1 MIKLKL
7 ENTMINITVPKKEYQ
22 KLVEKALR
30 YEYVRQIM
38 EGDLFASPP
47 TKNIGEIIGEFRKT
61 RRYDQKFLESLEKG
75 LKHSSYFK
83 E

>member
-1 MIKLKL
+1 MV
-7 ENTMINITVPKKEYQ
+7 NITVPKKEYQ

-30 YEYVRQIM
+30 YEYIRQVM

-47 TKNIGEIIGEFRKT
+47 TKNIGEIIEEFRKT
-61 RRYDQKFLESLEKG
+61 RRYNQKFLKSLEKG
-75 LKHSSYFK
+75 LERSSYFK